1 MGTVES
7 RSRNYTANFSIIAS
21 TKYDLS
27 ANYAGVHKIKST
39 YVDGVLS
46 CMKKGFI
53 SSTWN
58 QTGTV
63 TGRLSAK
70 HPNIQGI
77 SKYPVQIIKKQ
88 YVKGTECGFA
98 ASSLIYARKENEI
111 VTISPRTLFVSAK
124 GYMFLAADF
133 SHIELRILA
142 HLSCDP
148 ELLKLFQEPETT
160 DVFTTLASQW

>member
-1 MGTVES
+1 
-7 RSRNYTANFSIIAS
+7 
-21 TKYDLS
+21 
-27 ANYAGVHKIKST
+27 
-39 YVDGVLS
+39 
-46 CMKKGFI
+46 MKKGFI

-77 SKYPVQIIKKQ
+77 SKHPVQIIKKQ
-88 YVKGTECGFA
+88 YVKGE
-98 ASSLIYARKENEI
+98 ENEI

-124 GYMFLAADF
+124 GYTFLAADF

-160 DVFTTLASQW
+160 DVFTTLASQWRGIPSEQMKHADREQAKRVIY